1 VHNSSKSSTTNSLDT
16 IAINEFTQLIGPIP
30 PDDYI
35 KSSGLTLSSISSGV
49 GVNGVG
55 TEVYKID
62 DGTAENSIGL
72 TNGGDLIWLNQFTVA
87 PGFQTIT
94 SIALAWGQV
103 PTGLPTKLL
112 VYEDPNDDGN
122 PNDAV
127 LLRQVDTTVANPDT
141 NQFKT
146 VTITPTTVS
155 GSFFIA
161 ALLPNQQAG
170 AFPAPIDQTAP
181 KSNRSWIAGAGAGQ
195 FNINNLTA
203 NPLPPF
209 LTEEIGLPGNWLL
222 RADSQ
227 GQPQT
232 SLAIAATNADQL
244 EGNSGTKP
252 FTFTVTRSGTTTGA
266 NNVNWAVTGSGTNPA
281 DAEDFF
287 NGAVLP
293 SGTVSFAAGETS
305 KVITVNVQ
313 GDTTVEPDENFTV
326 TLSNPTNGATI
337 TTATAIGTIRND
349 DNPNGG
355 GGGTDID
362 GDGKGDILWRNK
374 ATGQNVVWYSGDGNN
389 IKSLTT
395 VTNLHW
401 KMAGASDIDGDGK
414 GDILWRNEA
423 TGQNTVWYGGDGN
436 NIKSL
441 IPVTNLHWKMAG
453 GSDID
458 GDGKGDILW
467 RNEATGQN
475 TVWYGGDG
483 NNIKSLTPVTN
494 LNWKMA
500 GGSDIDGD
508 GKGDILWRNEATG
521 QNVVWYGGES
531 KNIASLTTVTNLNWE
546 MIA

>member
-1 VHNSSKSSTTNSLDT
+1 MKTNQKISSNGNTITLKLNEFNNGLMGPILDDNLPSSFSPSLSSTIFETASFSALDVNNLTNIESSIATTQETPVIVAKTSGLSEDLSKNLYLSEVHNSSKSSTTNSLDT

-209 LTEEIGLPGNWLL
+209 LIEEIGLPGNWLL
-222 RADSQ
+222 CADS
-227 GQPQT
+227 
-232 SLAIAATNADQL
+232 
-244 EGNSGTKP
+244 
-252 FTFTVTRSGTTTGA
+252 
-266 NNVNWAVTGSGTNPA
+266 
-281 DAEDFF
+281 
-287 NGAVLP
+287 
-293 SGTVSFAAGETS
+293 
-305 KVITVNVQ
+305 
-313 GDTTVEPDENFTV
+313 
-326 TLSNPTNGATI
+326 
-337 TTATAIGTIRND
+337 
-349 DNPNGG
+349 
-355 GGGTDID
+355 
-362 GDGKGDILWRNK
+362 
-374 ATGQNVVWYSGDGNN
+374 
-389 IKSLTT
+389 
-395 VTNLHW
+395 
-401 KMAGASDIDGDGK
+401 
-414 GDILWRNEA
+414 
-423 TGQNTVWYGGDGN
+423 
-436 NIKSL
+436 
-441 IPVTNLHWKMAG
+441 
-453 GSDID
+453 
-458 GDGKGDILW
+458 
-467 RNEATGQN
+467 
-475 TVWYGGDG
+475 
-483 NNIKSLTPVTN
+483 
-494 LNWKMA
+494 
-500 GGSDIDGD
+500 
-508 GKGDILWRNEATG
+508 
-521 QNVVWYGGES
+521 
-531 KNIASLTTVTNLNWE
+531 
-546 MIA
+546 